1 MKKILLLIIAIANVN
16 TQEPKLLHLSFHR
29 GCIIDVEDISQCVHD
44 NVYFNEAYRPIP
56 ITEDVLLSYEGFEKH
71 KSKIIDSFSINISW
85 SEKVYKV
92 LSLTI
97 EPGNQYV
104 YLREQND
111 ELPDDRMADNI
122 VCIFNGDIHGEL

>member
-1 MKKILLLIIAIANVN
+1 MITEKELRVGNLFEYNTSEGWVN
-16 TQEPKLLHLSFHR
+16 N
-29 GCIIDVEDISQCVHD
+29 IIDVEDISQCVHD

-71 KSKIIDSFSINISW
+71 KSKIIYSFSINISW